1 MRNLITAALSIYLT
15 TSIYAQTIYS
25 KTYGHPNDEPL
36 IYLHGGPGYNAIA
49 FEVSTAQNLADAG
62 FYVIIYDRRGEGR
75 SKDDNAKFTVEEL
88 FADLNAIYDKFD
100 VKKANLIGYSFGGI
114 LGTLYAVDNPE
125 KVKSIIFTSA
135 PVSIQETF
143 STIIK
148 SSKAIYKENEDH
160 ISLKYI
166 EILENM
172 DKTSLENTKHNND
185 YFNGILLEIF

>member
-36 IYLHGGPGYNAIA
+36 IYLHGGPGYNVIA

-62 FYVIIYDRRGEGR
+62 FYVIVYDRRGEGR
-75 SKDDNAKFTVEEL
+75 SKDDSAKFTVEEL

-114 LGTLYAVDNPE
+114 LGTL
-125 KVKSIIFTSA
+125 
-135 PVSIQETF
+135 
-143 STIIK
+143 
-148 SSKAIYKENEDH
+148 
-160 ISLKYI
+160 
-166 EILENM
+166 
-172 DKTSLENTKHNND
+172 
-185 YFNGILLEIF
+185 

>member
-1 MRNLITAALSIYLT
+1 M
-15 TSIYAQTIYS
+15 
-25 KTYGHPNDEPL
+25 
-36 IYLHGGPGYNAIA
+36 
-49 FEVSTAQNLADAG
+49 
-62 FYVIIYDRRGEGR
+62 
-75 SKDDNAKFTVEEL
+75 
-88 FADLNAIYDKFD
+88 
-100 VKKANLIGYSFGGI
+100 
-114 LGTLYAVDNPE
+114 
-125 KVKSIIFTSA
+125 VKSIILTSA